1 MAAVLSLF
9 MLYMIVVQTFGLD
22 IGLGP
27 GLSLKNGILYLL
39 LTAILMMYAV
49 RRDFKLQLGGVFGSF
64 AMLIGYAIFSTAIV
78 VMFVQ
83 YPGYKLITAFTQLKG
98 LPFDFMAFFFVYFYG
113 LRTRRDAMAVLY
125 CILGIVVA
133 VNVVSGLDAMGIIRI
148 DSIRQGEEDDRVQ
161 GIIGEH
167 NQYGAYIAWFLPALV
182 AMTVSTRSR
191 WRAFWLIGALTSFA
205 VLLMTV
211 SRGAFVATLVSAV
224 IGAYLFRTT
233 LLTPKVAGWMLGI
246 FAAALVVAVGLA
258 LTTKFGSLFTERLL
272 GQSADIDL
280 WQVSSGRT
288 ELWKDALEQMMR
300 TPLSLLTG
308 FGWATYFV
316 LPSSLPLAPHN
327 TYLWYWFELGVAG
340 VVLFAAIL
348 IQLVI
353 TAAKAAINTDASTRT
368 HLIGFAIGTMALMV
382 AIFFVE
388 LYTPWPYF
396 WAYAGVVMRLAMI
409 ANAEHAAATAPPRAA
424 TAHRTV
430 DRFGWATSPAHQ

>member
-1 MAAVLSLF
+1 MAAVLSVF
-9 MLYMIVVQTFGLD
+9 MLYMVVAKTFDLD

-64 AMLIGYAIFSTAIV
+64 GILIGYAIFSTAIV
-78 VMFVQ
+78 AMFVQ
-83 YPGYKLITAFTQLKG
+83 YPGYKLMTAFTQLKG

-113 LRTRRDAMAVLY
+113 LKTRRDALTVLY
-125 CILGIVVA
+125 SILGIAVL
-133 VNVVSGLDAMGIIRI
+133 VNVVSGLDALGAVRI
-148 DSIRQGEEDDRVQ
+148 DSIRQGEDDERVQ

-182 AMTVSTRSR
+182 AMIVSTHKQ
-191 WRAFWLIGALTSFA
+191 WRAFWLFGALASFA

-211 SRGAFVATLVSAV
+211 SRGAFVATLMSTV
-224 IGAYLFRTT
+224 IGACLFRRV
-233 LLTPKVAGWMLGI
+233 LLTPRVAGWMLGV
-246 FAAALVVAVGLA
+246 FAAALIVVIGLA
-258 LTTKFGSLFTERLL
+258 ATTKFGSLMAERLM
-272 GQSADIDL
+272 GQSVDIDL

-300 TPLSLLTG
+300 TPVSLLTG

-327 TYLWYWFELGVAG
+327 TYLWYWFELGVPG
-340 VVLFAAIL
+340 VLLFTAIL
-348 IQLVI
+348 VQLIVV
-353 TAAKAAINTDASTRT
+353 ASKAAADADAGTRV
-368 HLIGFAIGTMALMV
+368 HLIGFAIGTIALMV

-388 LYTPWPYF
+388 LYTPWPYY

-409 ANAEHAAATAPPRAA
+409 ANAERASSAVPAPSAQPGKQL
-424 TAHRTV
+424 
-430 DRFGWATSPAHQ
+430 DRFGWATSVAQR